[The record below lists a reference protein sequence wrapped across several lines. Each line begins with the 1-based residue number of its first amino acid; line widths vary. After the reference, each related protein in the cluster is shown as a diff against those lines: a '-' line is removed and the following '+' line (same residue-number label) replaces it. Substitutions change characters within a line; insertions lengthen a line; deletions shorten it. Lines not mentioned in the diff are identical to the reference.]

1 MIIREASPEKI
12 PPFVFFMETLYLKS
26 ERLQD
31 FISELS
37 RNYEIYLPFQKDKD
51 YFYAKFSKDNECVS
65 NQYRTVEPIK
75 SFLTYARENLGEIFS
90 GKDYINKDKPLA
102 IFGVKNCDLTSLRV
116 QDFVFR
122 EGIQADPIYDTK
134 RQNALIISSD
144 CISYK
149 EVCFCL
155 ALNIKP
161 YPESGFDLNLSVL
174 NDGFILEI
182 GSQKGRDTIKTL
194 RHLFVPATAT
204 QISGRRLKREN
215 LVEKMRTYLSGLNL
229 APAGSLQAA
238 AKNGYHN
245 MELWTHFM
253 LTCVECGAC
262 NFICPACH
270 CFLLEDRLRK
280 NICVRS
286 KVWDSCLYLNY
297 AKVAGGANPLNTR
310 AKRLRNRFMKKF
322 DFFPENL
329 GMFGCTGC
337 GRCIEAC
344 LAKIDIRE
352 VLKSLY
358 EGLTAKSL

>member
-1 MIIREASPEKI
+1 
-12 PPFVFFMETLYLKS
+12 METLYIKC
-26 ERLQD
+26 ERVKNFLL
-31 FISELS
+31 ELS
-37 RNYEIYLPFQKDKD
+37 KSYRIFLPSPKDQD
-51 YFYAKFSKDNECVS
+51 YFFTPFSNDKEFIF
-65 NQYRTVEPIK
+65 NQYRGVEPLK

-102 IFGVKNCDLTSLRV
+102 IFGAKNCDLTSLRV
-116 QDFVFR
+116 QDFVFK
-122 EGIQADPIYDTK
+122 EGIEIDPIYDRK
-134 RQNALIISSD
+134 RQNSLIVSSD
-144 CISYK
+144 CTSYK
-149 EVCFCL
+149 DVCFCL
-155 ALNIKP
+155 ALDIKP

-174 NDGFILEI
+174 NDGFVLEI
-182 GSQKGRDTIKTL
+182 GSQKGRDTIKNL
-194 RHLFVPATAT
+194 RHLFIPTT
-204 QISGRRLKREN
+204 SSQISGRRLKREN
-215 LVEKMRTYLSGLNL
+215 LIEKLKSYLSSLNL

-245 MELWTHFM
+245 MELWTGFM

-322 DFFPENL
+322 DFFPDNL

-344 LAKIDIRE
+344 PAKIDIRE

-358 EGLTAKSL
+358 SGLSAKV